1 MLSAAAATGPNGS
14 SEAAILVAV
23 RVRPFS
29 SKELSLLAKP
39 STSQFTPTAR
49 NFMNYEDAPQ
59 EPPNSKA
66 IRKVVHTIDDHVL
79 VFDPPDENGQQR
91 AHVGA
96 SNKRHKDIRFVFDR
110 VYGEES
116 SQRDIY
122 EGTTRGLLDSVMHG
136 YNATVFAYG
145 ATGCGKTYTI
155 SGCAED
161 PGVVFLTMQELFER
175 ITIAE
180 DERTVEVALSYLE
193 VYNETI
199 RDLLCESGP
208 LALREDARQGV
219 TVAGLSEH
227 VPRSVSEVM
236 DLMVRGNANRTM
248 SPTEANAVSSRSHA
262 VLQVH
267 VRQKP
272 RSGGL
277 QTDVTTA
284 TLSIIDLAGSE
295 RATVAQNSN
304 ARMREGANINRSLL
318 ALANCINALC
328 DQKTKRHIPYRD
340 SKLTRMLKFSLGGN
354 CRTVMITCVSPAST
368 YFEETHNTLK
378 YANRAKN
385 IKTTVNKNTKST
397 QVHLA
402 QYQGKI
408 KEQSEEI
415 ARLQREIA
423 ALKTR
428 ASGAVNNKSNM
439 QANQAMVELR
449 KQTLAVQVV
458 QDMRNKLA
466 AAYAPIREATWEHAS
481 AQAVGAWYDHYAE
494 SLKSWRE
501 HFEMQFQE
509 HQHNDMDVDDDD
521 VWAKHAK
528 TYRHQVDE
536 LLRDL
541 TRERKTVSRHAEHSS
556 QLIERNSYEAERAA
570 QVPPNAQLTAEQRY
584 HVDQEHRVL
593 DLSAERNGLRRRAE
607 LADYAAQTLAAQNAM
622 LLKLTATCLCD
633 LKRAQYR
640 PETIDDTIGRIYMQA
655 ISSFTEATG
664 SVRASMNL
672 VQSAGGPSKMSV
684 NGSTLTPP
692 SPYVPRFF
700 SDAAAKGR
708 PPVVSAEYH
717 PPRAALTAASARA
730 GALASSGVSSN
741 AGPVRNPNPGA
752 ISAAVAGTTRARR
765 AATTATTNG
774 TAVANGVNSLSLS
787 QAPPQATRAMRAVS
801 TAAGRPTAVRFNGSS
816 SNEPAAPRPRTA
828 TRPLLSN
835 GNASAA
841 APGAGR
847 GVLAP
852 GNQRS
857 KDEPP
862 MGGRSAPILSPAA
875 RRLLSTKFN
884 STLGN
889 TLPSPTTSNTT
900 ASPASSVASW
910 ASAEASP
917 HHEPLPPAAKPLKG
931 ILKAPVAKPIG
942 ETANGSGTQVGPIRL
957 GSARRKSRQARTQ
970 TNPTLRVTP
979 TKPTTTNGNSRELSF
994 KSVGAA
1000 NGAKKPVWR

>member
-1 MLSAAAATGPNGS
+1 
-14 SEAAILVAV
+14 
-23 RVRPFS
+23 
-29 SKELSLLAKP
+29 
-39 STSQFTPTAR
+39 
-49 NFMNYEDAPQ
+49 
-59 EPPNSKA
+59 
-66 IRKVVHTIDDHVL
+66 
-79 VFDPPDENGQQR
+79 
-91 AHVGA
+91 
-96 SNKRHKDIRFVFDR
+96 
-110 VYGEES
+110 
-116 SQRDIY
+116 
-122 EGTTRGLLDSVMHG
+122 MHG

-161 PGVVFLTMQELFER
+161 PGVVFLTMQELFDR
-175 ITIAE
+175 IAIAE

-208 LALREDARQGV
+208 LALREDTKQGV

-272 RSGGL
+272 RAGGL

-295 RATVAQNSN
+295 RATVARSNN

-423 ALKTR
+423 AIKSK
-428 ASGAVNNKSNM
+428 ASSSGAVNSKTSA
-439 QANQAMVELR
+439 QANQAMIELR

-466 AAYAPIREATWEHAS
+466 AAYAPIREATWEQAS
-481 AQAVGAWYDHYAE
+481 AQAVGAWYDHYAD

-509 HQHNDMDVDDDD
+509 HQHSDMDVDDDD
-521 VWAKHAK
+521 VWSKHAK

-541 TRERKTVSRHAEHSS
+541 TRERKTVGRHAEHSS

-607 LADYAAQTLAAQNAM
+607 LADHAAQTLAAQNAM

-633 LKRAQYR
+633 LKRAQYH
-640 PETIDDTIGRIYMQA
+640 PETIDETIGRIYMQA

-672 VQSAGGPSKMSV
+672 VQSAGGPSKLSV

-692 SPYVPRFF
+692 SPYVPRFV
-700 SDAAAKGR
+700 SDTAKGR
-708 PPVVSAEYH
+708 PPIVSA
-717 PPRAALTAASARA
+717 
-730 GALASSGVSSN
+730 
-741 AGPVRNPNPGA
+741 
-752 ISAAVAGTTRARR
+752 
-765 AATTATTNG
+765 
-774 TAVANGVNSLSLS
+774 
-787 QAPPQATRAMRAVS
+787 
-801 TAAGRPTAVRFNGSS
+801 
-816 SNEPAAPRPRTA
+816 
-828 TRPLLSN
+828 
-835 GNASAA
+835 
-841 APGAGR
+841 
-847 GVLAP
+847 
-852 GNQRS
+852 
-857 KDEPP
+857 
-862 MGGRSAPILSPAA
+862 
-875 RRLLSTKFN
+875 
-884 STLGN
+884 
-889 TLPSPTTSNTT
+889 
-900 ASPASSVASW
+900 
-910 ASAEASP
+910 
-917 HHEPLPPAAKPLKG
+917 
-931 ILKAPVAKPIG
+931 
-942 ETANGSGTQVGPIRL
+942 
-957 GSARRKSRQARTQ
+957 
-970 TNPTLRVTP
+970 
-979 TKPTTTNGNSRELSF
+979 
-994 KSVGAA
+994 
-1000 NGAKKPVWR
+1000 